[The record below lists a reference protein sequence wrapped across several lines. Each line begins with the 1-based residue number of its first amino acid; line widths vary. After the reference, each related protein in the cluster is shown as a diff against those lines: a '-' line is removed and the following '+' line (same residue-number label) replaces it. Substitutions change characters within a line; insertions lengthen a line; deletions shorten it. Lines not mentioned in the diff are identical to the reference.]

1 MSAPKAK
8 KADQVNPVTAPA
20 ISLTAPQQEVFWSTH
35 RMLWMLWRR
44 QLGKSFLFGSKA
56 IDRCME
62 RPDHMVCF
70 VSGSILMGGELIEK
84 EALVWRRLIDAQRVA
99 AKSAGMMLTSSADD
113 DNGHTL
119 DADAISDLFS
129 HAKLE
134 CTIWHGQTSYSR
146 TRVLSPNPA
155 TARGFSGDVLG
166 DEVCFWPDFKATM
179 DAVEPIIS
187 RRPDWLMWLASSPP
201 ADDSHPTFEILQPQ
215 RDTWTPQPN
224 GNWYHTNTD
233 DGSEGYPVHRCD
245 ASDALLAG
253 VPLYSLKHAGK
264 QLTIDQA
271 RSEAID
277 KESFRRNYEL
287 QFIAG
292 GAAALGLHDIIAA
305 QQRGKGHGLAIEI
318 TDTLLAD

>member
-1 MSAPKAK
+1 MTTSPIITFT
-8 KADQVNPVTAPA
+8 D
-20 ISLTAPQQEVFWSTH
+20 PQNEVFWSTY

-44 QLGKSFLFGSKA
+44 QLGKSFLFGAKA
-56 IDRCME
+56 LDRCME
-62 RPDHMVCF
+62 RADHMACF

-84 EALVWRRLIDAQRVA
+84 EALVWRKLIDAQRIA
-99 AKSAGMMLTSSADD
+99 ASAAGLKLTTIADD
-113 DNGHTL
+113 DKGHTL
-119 DADAISDLFS
+119 DVDAIADLFQ

-134 CTIWHGQTSYSR
+134 CTIWHSQTSYSR

-215 RDTWTPQPN
+215 RDSWPAN
-224 GNWYHTNTD
+224 ARGNWYHTNTE
-233 DGSEGYPVHRCD
+233 DGTEGYPVHRCD
-245 ASDALLAG
+245 ANDALLAG
-253 VPLYSLKHAGK
+253 VPLYSLKTAGK
-264 QLTIDQA
+264 QLTIDEA

-292 GAAALGLHDIIAA
+292 GSSALGLQDLIAA
-305 QQRGKGHGLAIEI
+305 QQRGKGKGLALEI
-318 TDTLLAD
+318 TDTLQAA